1 MRLINKLLIGAWLN
15 ATGTTVAALI
25 EINELTSSH
34 PASNKLIAIGEFFES
49 VGSFLMGADN
59 LENSE
64 SMASNMM
71 DGMGS
76 STAMVGNYMV
86 FLEPNNP
93 ELGLLH
99 EMLGDGMQAL
109 GSAMGA
115 YNNMQNK
122 QDKQMVGNTLQSLG
136 AGLETLGAY
145 AELQGDEKI
154 ASFLVAKGA
163 ILQALGSAIF
173 AAITTREHRD
183 SKNEGF

>member
-1 MRLINKLLIGAWLN
+1 
-15 ATGTTVAALI
+15 
-25 EINELTSSH
+25 
-34 PASNKLIAIGEFFES
+34 
-49 VGSFLMGADN
+49 MGADN

-93 ELGLLH
+93 ELGLFH

-122 QDKQMVGNTLQSLG
+122 QDKQMVSNTLQSLG
-136 AGLETLGAY
+136 AGLGTLGAY
-145 AELQGDEKI
+145 AELQGVEKI
-154 ASFLVAKGA
+154 VRCLVARGA
-163 ILQALGSAIF
+163 IWHARGS
-173 AAITTREHRD
+173 
-183 SKNEGF
+183 GLL